1 MKKTLLSIAAIASIV
16 SVASAD
22 DGAWFNGGLGD
33 GTLSGGSWDEN
44 VEGVTLDQSKYALE
58 DVEAFKFTADDPKS
72 VSGSENLNFTSSIK
86 FQYAYDE
93 LPSIGATDKAGVIA
107 FGEESPT
114 YYVLAKDAVG
124 GTNEWVDTELPATL
138 DEPVTVN
145 VVISNGQNSAVWAIY
160 KIGDEADKAYE
171 IVAADAFQIVDY
183 SGSGEINTLIGQLI
197 ALGYP
202 IPGNKTIATD
212 AAEEWAKAM
221 GYTKEKLA
229 AMLSSSTVYA
239 GNRTAAES
247 CILGVNTNDEIN
259 ASIDDTGVDADKL
272 KFTVQLEKIIS
283 GHDVKFQLKKDA
295 SVLDD
300 AQTALVFNPDLADGE
315 YSIVAYIDGANKEIP
330 VSKTMGVKTVAS
342 TFASSASAGFLAVP
356 YTGVDGDIAIANLFK
371 KALLANGDQL
381 DVFDSATAGWKTFTF
396 NGTAWE
402 GVQKGAGEAPD
413 PATTTIKRG
422 QAFKLTRPEA
432 VGMSAPVYLGYVA
445 TAAAKV
451 SLPSKKY
458 ELVADPAGS
467 TVSVDKLGDSDWA
480 AKVDV
485 DAKTPN
491 VMYKKIGSEWKK
503 IEYVDGKATAT
514 TVEAIDGAFFFLNRG
529 AEAKELDFSK

>member
-22 DGAWFNGGLGD
+22 ETWFNGNIG
-33 GTLSGGSWDEN
+33 GTASGGSWDEN

-58 DVEAFKFTADDPKS
+58 DVEAFKFTATESKS

-93 LPSIGATDKAGVIA
+93 LPAIGATDKAGVIA
-107 FGEESPT
+107 FGEENPT

-124 GTNEWVDTELPATL
+124 GTNMWVDTELTATPL
-138 DEPVTVN
+138 ADAVAVN
-145 VVISNGQNSAVWAIY
+145 VVISNGNDSVWAIY
-160 KIGDEADKAYE
+160 KIGNNNPIAKE
-171 IVAADAFQIVDY
+171 IVVGSSSSFQIAQY

-212 AAEEWAKAM
+212 AAEAWAKAM
-221 GYTKEKLA
+221 GYTKEELA

-259 ASIDDTGVDADKL
+259 ASIDDAGVAANKL

-283 GHDVKFQLKKDA
+283 GHDVKFQLKKGA
-295 SVLDD
+295 AVLDD

-356 YTGVDGDIAIANLFK
+356 YTGVDGGIAIANLFK
-371 KALLANGDQL
+371 KALLVEGDQL
-381 DVFDSATAGWKTFTF
+381 DIFDSATAGWKTFKF
-396 NGTAWE
+396 EGGAW
-402 GVQKGAGEAPD
+402 KGIVKNDVTPD

-467 TVSVDKLGDSDWA
+467 TVSVSKLGDSDWA

-503 IEYVDGKATAT
+503 IEYVGGKATAT

>member
-22 DGAWFNGGLGD
+22 DAWFNGNIGS
-33 GTLSGGSWDEN
+33 TASGGSWDSG
-44 VEGVTLDQSKYALE
+44 VAGVTLDQSKYALE
-58 DVEAFKFTADDPKS
+58 DVEAFKFTADEAKS
-72 VSGSENLNFTSSIK
+72 VSGSANLSFTSAIMFK
-86 FQYAYDE
+86 YAYDE
-93 LPSIGATDKAGVIA
+93 LPEIGADDKAGVIVYGHGA
-107 FGEESPT
+107 DT
-114 YYVLAKDAVG
+114 NYYVLAKD
-124 GTNEWVDTELPATL
+124 GTTNAWTNTELPATL
-138 DEPVTVN
+138 DPAVVVN

-160 KIGDEADKAYE
+160 KIGEADAKAYE
-171 IVAADAFQIVDY
+171 IVAADAFQFAQY
-183 SGSGEINTLIGQLI
+183 SGSGEINSLIGQLI

-212 AAEEWAKAM
+212 AAEAWAEAM
-221 GYTKEKLA
+221 HYSKEDLA
-229 AMLSSSTVYA
+229 AILISETVYA

-259 ASIDDTGVDADKL
+259 ASIDDTDVAADAL
-272 KFTVQLEKIIS
+272 KFTVQVS
-283 GHDVKFQLKKDA
+283 GPITGHTVSYQLKKDGSA
-295 SVLDD
+295 TDVLADGK
-300 AQTALVFNPDLADGE
+300 TFTPDFADGE
-315 YSIVAYIDGANKEIP
+315 YSIVAFVDGANKEIP

-356 YTGVDGDIAIANLFK
+356 YTGADGDIAIANLFK

-381 DVFDSATAGWKTFTF
+381 DVFDSATAGWNTFTF

-413 PATTTIKRG
+413 PAATTIKRG

-432 VGMSAPVYLGYVA
+432 LGMSAPVYLGYVSTASA
-445 TAAAKV
+445 TV

-458 ELVADPAGS
+458 ELVAKPDGS
-467 TVSVDKLGDSDWA
+467 ALKLENLDANDWA

-485 DAKTPN
+485 DGKVPTA
-491 VMYKKIGSEWKK
+491 MYKNKSGSWKVITYSEGVPEESTAES
-503 IEYVDGKATAT
+503 IEGP
-514 TVEAIDGAFFFLNRG
+514 FFLMNRG
-529 AEAKELDFSK
+529 GEARDIDL

>member
-22 DGAWFNGGLGD
+22 DAWFNGNIGGS
-33 GTLSGGSWDEN
+33 TASGGSWDSG
-44 VEGVTLDQSKYALE
+44 VAGVTLVDTESPAKYALE
-58 DVEAFKFTADDPKS
+58 DVEAFKFTATESKS
-72 VSGSENLNFTSSIK
+72 VSGSANLSFTSAIK

-93 LPSIGATDKAGVIA
+93 LPAIGATDKAGVIA
-107 FGEESPT
+107 FGEDNPT
-114 YYVLAKDAVG
+114 YYVLAKD
-124 GTNEWVDTELPATL
+124 GTTNAWTNTELPATL
-138 DEPVTVN
+138 DPAVVVN
-145 VVISNGQNSAVWAIY
+145 VVISNGNNSVWAIY
-160 KIGDEADKAYE
+160 KIGEATAKTYE
-171 IVAADAFQIVDY
+171 IVASDAFQFAQY
-183 SGSGEINTLIGQLI
+183 SGSGEINSLIGQLI

-212 AAEEWAKAM
+212 AAEAWAASM
-221 GYTKEKLA
+221 GYSKTELA
-229 AMLSSSTVYA
+229 AILISETVYA

-259 ASIDDTGVDADKL
+259 ASIDDTGVAANAL
-272 KFTVQLEKIIS
+272 KFTVQVS
-283 GHDVKFQLKKDA
+283 GPIAGHTVSYQLKKDGKA
-295 SVLDD
+295 TDV
-300 AQTALVFNPDLADGE
+300 AAVGKTFTPDFSEGE
-315 YSIVAYIDGANKEIP
+315 YSIVAFVDGANKEIP
-330 VSKTMGVKTVAS
+330 VSKTMGVKNAPEGFGAS
-342 TFASSASAGFLAVP
+342 AAAGFLAVP
-356 YTGVDGDIAIANLFK
+356 YTGAEGDIAIANLFK
-371 KALLANGDQL
+371 KALLVNGDHL
-381 DVFDSATAGWKTFTF
+381 DVFDSETAGWKTFTF

-402 GVQKGAGEAPD
+402 GVQKGAGEPPD
-413 PATTTIKRG
+413 PAATTIKRG

-432 VGMSAPVYLGYVA
+432 LGMSAPVYLGYVSTASA
-445 TAAAKV
+445 TV

-485 DAKTPN
+485 NAKTPN
-491 VMYKKIGSEWKK
+491 VMYKKIGGVWKK

-514 TVEAIDGAFFFLNRG
+514 AVEAIDGAFFFLNRG

>member
-16 SVASAD
+16 LGASAD
-22 DGAWFNGGLGD
+22 DTWFNGNIGD
-33 GTLSGGSWDEN
+33 TASGGSWDTG
-44 VEGVTLDQSKYALE
+44 VEGVTLVDTESPAKYELD
-58 DVEAFKFTADDPKS
+58 DVAEFKFTADEAKS
-72 VSGSENLNFTSSIK
+72 VSGSANLSFTSAIK

-93 LPSIGATDKAGVIA
+93 LPAIGATDKAGVIA
-107 FGEESPT
+107 FGEDNPT
-114 YYVLAKDAVG
+114 YYVLAKD
-124 GTNEWVDTELPATL
+124 GTTNAWTNTELPATL
-138 DEPVTVN
+138 DPAVAVN
-145 VVISNGQNSAVWAIY
+145 VAISNGNDSVWAIY
-160 KIGDEADKAYE
+160 KIGDADAKAYE
-171 IVAADAFQIVDY
+171 IVATDAFQIVDY

-221 GYTKEKLA
+221 GYTKDELA

-239 GNRTAAES
+239 GNRTAAEC
-247 CILGVNTNDEIN
+247 CILGVATNVEVN
-259 ASIDDTGVDADKL
+259 ASIDDTEVAANKL
-272 KFTVQLEKIIS
+272 QFTVQIPGPIA
-283 GHDVKFQLKKDA
+283 GHTVSYQLKKGGVATEDKPEGKTF
-295 SVLDD
+295 S
-300 AQTALVFNPDLADGE
+300 PDFADGE

-330 VSKTMGVKTVAS
+330 VSKTMGVKTAAS
-342 TFASSASAGFLAVP
+342 TFTSSASSGFLAVP
-356 YTGVDGDIAIANLFK
+356 YAGVEGDIAIANLFK
-371 KALLANGDQL
+371 KALLVEGDQL
-381 DVFDSATAGWKTFTF
+381 DIFDSATVGWKTFTF
-396 NGTAWE
+396 NGNAWE
-402 GVQKGAGEAPD
+402 GVQKGAGEAPN

-467 TVSVDKLGDSDWA
+467 TVSVSKLGDSDWA

-514 TVEAIDGAFFFLNRG
+514 LVEAIDGAFFFLNRG